1 MALPNIT
8 IAATNAIEGGSL
20 GEFIIT
26 LDAPAPAGGLIV
38 KFTVSGSS
46 TATATTDYTFG
57 AGSNITSLTA
67 NTFTIAAGT
76 TTAIIRVAA
85 PIDGVFDPNETI
97 ILNLTDSVKY
107 SPVSTFNAGA
117 RPRSVTSADINR
129 DGKIDLVVANQTGG
143 VSILYNNG
151 AGGFSVPNLIGTGR
165 TGASAVEVFDFNSDG
180 IFDIVA
186 TDSDRDNPLTS
197 SVGKVSVLLGTSN
210 GGFSAPQILSSG
222 PWLKSVAVGG
232 DFNGDG
238 KSDLVVT
245 SFDGNAISIFNGGSN
260 GVFSAGTPFAVGVQP
275 LSVAVG
281 NFNGDNKSDLAVVN
295 LGSSSISVILGGSAT
310 TVNLAVG
317 VNPTSVAIN
326 DFDGDGHSDL
336 VVTNFT
342 SNNVSVLFGNGVGS
356 FGRNKTLNT
365 GAGLGS
371 YSVKTGDFNG
381 DGKFDLAIAKFYSNE
396 ISILLGSGDGNF
408 STPTIFSL
416 GAARAPFTNLDELL
430 KRLTPITVGDF
441 NGDGKSDLAVAN
453 FDNNN
458 VSVLL
463 NVSPSASIAITD
475 TLPPPTN
482 TVPTA
487 QVVNEDTQIA
497 ITGISVNDLDA
508 NLASTKLTV
517 ANGTLNVDIAGGATI
532 LTGANNSSTLTVTG
546 TQAQINTAL
555 GTLKYQG
562 DLNFNGADTLTVL
575 STDSSVTP
583 LTDID
588 TVSLTI
594 NNVNDAPT
602 AINLSATN
610 INENVPI
617 NTVIG
622 TFTTIDPDNNSG
634 FTYSFITGAGDNDN
648 SSFSI
653 NGNQLTINNFPDF
666 ESKSTYSIRVR
677 STDAGGLFFDKVSV
691 ITVNDLINNNVIG
704 TSGNDILF
712 ATNEIDNIQA
722 LDGDDS
728 ISATVAN
735 LQSSDT
741 FDGGNGK
748 DTFSL
753 SGGLANQILTI
764 DLNSVN
770 QFVSLVAPTVSNIT
784 LKNVENIALTGF
796 LGNASLSG
804 GAINN
809 TLKGGFGN
817 DTINGGLGNDFLIG
831 DSGADSLIG
840 GEGNDTLNGNEGN
853 DILNGGT
860 GSDILAG
867 GKGDDTYIVDSLGDA
882 ISEFSTLVTEI
893 DIVLAS
899 VNFTLGGNLEN
910 LTLTEFQAINGTGND
925 LNNVITGNGAANIL
939 DGSIGNDT
947 LIGGL
952 GNDFLIGGVG
962 TDTFALSKTG
972 IDTIQD
978 FAISEKLLVSASAF
992 GGLTAGVLGSNK
1004 LLVGAG
1010 VTTAGTADQRF
1021 IFNTTDKSLYFD
1033 IDGVNGVAAVKIGVL
1048 TGFSDLTTTNFS
1060 IVA

>member
-8 IAATNAIEGGSL
+8 IAGTNAIEGGLL

-26 LDAPAPAGGLIV
+26 LDAPAPVGGLIV
-38 KFTVSGSS
+38 KFAVSGSS

-57 AGSNITSLTA
+57 AGSNIIALTA
-67 NTFTIAAGT
+67 NTFTIAAGA

-97 ILNLTDSVKY
+97 ILNLIDSVKY

-117 RPRSVTSADINR
+117 QPRSVISADINR

-180 IFDIVA
+180 VLDIVA

-197 SVGKVSVLLGTSN
+197 SVGKVSVLLGNSN

-222 PWLKSVAVGG
+222 PWLKSAAVGG

-260 GVFSAGTPFAVGVQP
+260 GVFSAGTSFAVGVQP

-295 LGSSSISVILGGSAT
+295 LGSSNVSVILGGSTT

-342 SNNVSVLFGNGVGS
+342 SNNVSILFGNGVGN
-356 FGRNKTLNT
+356 FGRSKTLNT
-365 GAGLGS
+365 GAGIGS

-416 GAARAPFTNLDELL
+416 GAARAPFTDLGELL

-463 NVSPSASIAITD
+463 NVSPSTSIAITN
-475 TLPPPTN
+475 TLPSPIN

-487 QVVNEDTQIA
+487 QTVNEDTQVA
-497 ITGISVNDLDA
+497 ITGISVNDLDG
-508 NLASTKLTV
+508 NLVSTKLTV
-517 ANGTLNVDIAGGATI
+517 ANGTLNVDIAGGAT
-532 LTGANNSSTLTVTG
+532 LTGANNSSALTVSG
-546 TQAQINTAL
+546 TQSQINTAL

-562 DLNFNGADTLTVL
+562 NLNFNGADTLTVL
-575 STDSSVTP
+575 STDSSATP
-583 LTDID
+583 LTDTD

-594 NNVNDAPT
+594 SPVNDAPT
-602 AINLSATN
+602 DINLSATN
-610 INENVPI
+610 VNENVPI
-617 NTVIG
+617 NTAIG
-622 TFTTIDPDNNSG
+622 TFATIDLDNNSG
-634 FTYSFITGAGDNDN
+634 FTYSFVVGAGDNDN
-648 SSFSI
+648 NSFSI
-653 NGNQLTINNFPDF
+653 NGDRLVINDSPDF
-666 ESKSTYSIRVR
+666 ESRSTYSVRVR

-704 TSGNDILF
+704 TSGNDTLF

-728 ISATVAN
+728 IFATVAN
-735 LQSSDT
+735 LQSSDV

-753 SGGLANQILTI
+753 SGGLVNQILTI
-764 DLNSVN
+764 DLNSIN
-770 QFVSLVAPTVSNIT
+770 QFISLVSPTVSNIT

-796 LGNASLSG
+796 LGNAFLSG
-804 GAINN
+804 GAVNN

-817 DTINGGLGNDFLIG
+817 DTINGGFGNDFLIG

-840 GEGNDTLNGNEGN
+840 GDGNDTLNGSEGNDTLNGGA
-853 DILNGGT
+853 

-867 GKGDDTYIVDSLGDA
+867 GRGDDTYIVDSLTDA
-882 ISEFSTLVTEI
+882 ISEFSTLAAEI

-910 LTLTEFQAINGTGND
+910 LTLTGSQAINGTGNA
-925 LNNVITGNGAANIL
+925 LNNVIAGNDAANIL
-939 DGSIGNDT
+939 DG
-947 LIGGL
+947 GL
-952 GNDFLIGGVG
+952 GDDFLIGGAG
-962 TDTFALSKTG
+962 TDTFVLSKTG

-978 FAISEKLLVSASAF
+978 FAVSEKLLISASTF
-992 GGLTAGVLGSNK
+992 GGLTAGVLNSNK

-1010 VTTAGTADQRF
+1010 AITAGTADQRF

-1033 IDGVNGVAAVKIGVL
+1033 IDGLNGSTAVKIGVL
-1048 TGFSDLTTTNFS
+1048 TGLSTLNATNFS